1 MGRSGHRGLFPF
13 PVPKVADPVR
23 VEEQV
28 NRRVLRRLEARCH
41 VDEWVRDIIVSL
53 NSLFMGSDDMG
64 NFEGN
69 MQPTLSQRICTS
81 QMRRAVLDVGKLP
94 ADVSGQGALSEL
106 RVHSN
111 YMGDP
116 VALAPL
122 EIDLVSLPPAGS
134 KAAEMDLVFGE
145 EARNYTHRITSK
157 ILAEGDVRVLKAE
170 LGLKKPYVDPALRGS
185 PKLYADF
192 CRKLDASGLIE
203 FRETFTEQVGAFT
216 VWKKSGKQRL
226 VIDARL
232 ANLHFG
238 VPEKV
243 SLATGA
249 TFANI
254 EVDSGPPLEVGGVD
268 IADAFYHLE
277 LIPELR
283 GFFAL
288 PGVRAGD
295 VGCSMV
301 NGKKINETSKIYP
314 CLKVVPMG
322 WTHALWLCQA
332 AHEHIVNL
340 CPRVDSRLR
349 CRDKR
354 PVPEVKD
361 YIHTQYVDNFV
372 ALSQKPGRARELAEE
387 IGVKLNERGLPTH
400 EVEAGKG
407 IETLGWLFSASHPTV
422 TVTQKRLWKLRLGT
436 KELLKVGKAS
446 GKTIEKLVGHYTF
459 AGLLQRG
466 FLSCFQATY
475 VFIRKHYETEV
486 PLWPEVSRELFWAA
500 SLICLVR
507 RDLSSPWSTR
517 VHATDASTWG
527 RGIVSTQRN
536 VDDIKAL
543 GRRCDRWRFTVEEEK
558 NVLRNEFTEVA
569 DAIDAE
575 TLEIKPEAQ
584 LDQVGIGDTLEVPLN
599 FIGEDWGKVD
609 GSAWDRQEAIP
620 ILEGRCIVWLLQH
633 LARSQKNLNKK
644 HLVLSDSM
652 SVVLALSKG
661 RSSAGAMNRICRQ
674 VAALELATGMHVHT
688 RWLPSEL
695 NPADLPSRAQAI
707 GDFSLEEGLNKFR
720 ENHAEAARKG
730 RSRGWRTSALQFH
743 QGWCRNE
750 VGTWSLRREEFGR
763 SPPGDGAGTG
773 GRQSDCHETTKSS
786 RASSPA
792 WKQSR
797 SNGHGQEDLPGTS
810 FSGCSQG
817 KELREVLPDVQAL
830 VSGERPQAQEAGGT
844 GSRSGQLPQLHVLRG
859 QGPGGWHHSG
869 CGSEVLQGEHQQ
881 GDDSPEDHGSI
892 ERVPEVGTGSRKGA
906 SPVAHAMR
914 DRERH
919 VGELQRRG
927 FVVADDLGNMC
938 QARGDHEAEEGGLGA
953 TESGMSSLGGD
964 PQCIPCPR
972 HQKEAGRHGPRHQ
985 EASEVHVK
993 GWGVRRS
1000 HPDRPTV
1007 PEGLRDLGAKLCL
1020 QAQARGVALHLRH
1033 AQGNGEVQQNP
1044 GEAQLCDFGDQLHV
1058 PDPSRQCVIRCA
1070 DRTEKPQRDPKARP
1084 VDDPKVGEKVHQRRK
1099 SVADLRQPE
1108 HGTEGRSI
1116 LLRTLACKD
1125 FRRWKEVK
1133 PHFNQIGLELFSGC
1147 GHFSRA
1153 VRRRLKKVWC
1163 AEVDILHGPQ
1173 FDMTLPRYQR
1183 HVIELLVSGEV
1194 AYVWLGT
1201 PCNSWSRA
1209 RRNDG
1214 KGPGPL
1220 RDDNDFLLG
1229 LPGLSDKDQQ
1239 KVQIGNI
1246 LMKFTAKIFR
1256 ICLQRGIPVALE
1268 NPHTSRLWLTSPIK
1282 HLLQHRHVSWG
1293 YTDFCQDGMPF
1304 RKRTRLM
1311 WANVDLRYA
1320 LRPCQG
1326 PRGVCS
1332 RTGERHQQLLGTQ
1345 GGQFL
1350 TLLAQPYPHALCRRL
1365 AVAFEHA
1372 VMSQVAADLAVF
1384 FLGQEPE
1391 TFSAVD

>member
-1 MGRSGHRGLFPF
+1 MEPPLLCEVCWRDCDLPGQLWWHTSLVSVTLADSFESCWTMGRTGHRGLFPF

-53 NSLFMGSDDMG
+53 NSLFMGCDDMG
-64 NFEGN
+64 SFEGN
-69 MQPTLSQRICTS
+69 MRPTLSQRICTS
-81 QMRRAVLDVGKLP
+81 QMRRAVLDVGKPP

-192 CRKLDASGLIE
+192 CRKLNASGLIE
-203 FRETFTEQVGAFT
+203 FRETFTEQVGAFM

-238 VPEKV
+238 TPEKV

-301 NGKKINETSKIYP
+301 NGKKISETSKIYP

-422 TVTQKRLWKLRLGT
+422 TVTPKRLWKLRLGT
-436 KELLKVGKAS
+436 KELLRVGKAS

-475 VFIRKHYETEV
+475 VFIRKHYESEV

-536 VDDIKAL
+536 VEDIKAL

-558 NVLRNEFTEVA
+558 NVLRNELTEVA

-575 TLEIKPEAQ
+575 TLEMKRDAQ

-661 RSSAGAMNRICRQ
+661 RSSAGAMNRVCRQ

-707 GDFSLEEGLNKFR
+707 GDFSLEEGLDKFR
-720 ENHAEAARKG
+720 ENHAEASRKG

-743 QGWCRNE
+743 QGWCRDE
-750 VGTWSLRREEFGR
+750 VGTWSLRREELGG
-763 SPPGDGAGTG
+763 SPTGDGAGFG
-773 GRQSDCHETTKSS
+773 GRQGDSHETAKPCMETTQEWWAWTRRPTWNADQWVLPGRRATRGSTRCSSIGVRRTTSSTRSWRSWITQWPIASTSCSS
-786 RASSPA
+786 RAGTRQMASLWLRRWST
-792 WKQSR
+792 S
-797 SNGHGQEDLPGTS
+797 GGTS
-810 FSGCSQG
+810 TRWRFSRRPRQRWKGSGSWNRLKEGCLSLGPCYAWSWKTCGRPPRKRPCGCWWLGQPVPGQGRPWSWGRRIWCHQARYVLIGWWSSMHLALKGSKGSLETWTQTPRSQWSPRQRLG
-817 KELREVLPDVQAL
+817 SQTKLSWSTSHTWRA
-830 VSGERPQAQEAGGT
+830 SGPWCETMPTSSNPRSCCSPSTCTRQRWSSAKSWWSTTMWPWGSTARTRSATAVRPTMCWQDWETSARSKSEAGGWPQ
-844 GSRSGQLPQLHVLRG
+844 SRWEGIPTEE
-859 QGPGGWHHSG
+859 G
-869 CGSEVLQGEHQQ
+869 CHRSSTAWAWSRRPKH
-881 GDDSPEDHGSI
+881 P
-892 ERVPEVGTGSRKGA
+892 PPNVG
-906 SPVAHAMR
+906 
-914 DRERH
+914 
-919 VGELQRRG
+919 LQRFSKVERSETTLQP
-927 FVVADDLGNMC
+927 DW
-938 QARGDHEAEEGGLGA
+938 
-953 TESGMSSLGGD
+953 
-964 PQCIPCPR
+964 PR
-972 HQKEAGRHGPRHQ
+972 
-985 EASEVHVK
+985 
-993 GWGVRRS
+993 
-1000 HPDRPTV
+1000 
-1007 PEGLRDLGAKLCL
+1007 
-1020 QAQARGVALHLRH
+1020 AL
-1033 AQGNGEVQQNP
+1033 
-1044 GEAQLCDFGDQLHV
+1044 
-1058 PDPSRQCVIRCA
+1058 
-1070 DRTEKPQRDPKARP
+1070 
-1084 VDDPKVGEKVHQRRK
+1084 
-1099 SVADLRQPE
+1099 
-1108 HGTEGRSI
+1108 
-1116 LLRTLACKD
+1116 
-1125 FRRWKEVK
+1125 
-1133 PHFNQIGLELFSGC
+1133 
-1147 GHFSRA
+1147 
-1153 VRRRLKKVWC
+1153 
-1163 AEVDILHGPQ
+1163 
-1173 FDMTLPRYQR
+1173 
-1183 HVIELLVSGEV
+1183 
-1194 AYVWLGT
+1194 
-1201 PCNSWSRA
+1201 
-1209 RRNDG
+1209 
-1214 KGPGPL
+1214 
-1220 RDDNDFLLG
+1220 
-1229 LPGLSDKDQQ
+1229 
-1239 KVQIGNI
+1239 
-1246 LMKFTAKIFR
+1246 
-1256 ICLQRGIPVALE
+1256 
-1268 NPHTSRLWLTSPIK
+1268 
-1282 HLLQHRHVSWG
+1282 
-1293 YTDFCQDGMPF
+1293 
-1304 RKRTRLM
+1304 
-1311 WANVDLRYA
+1311 
-1320 LRPCQG
+1320 
-1326 PRGVCS
+1326 
-1332 RTGERHQQLLGTQ
+1332 
-1345 GGQFL
+1345 
-1350 TLLAQPYPHALCRRL
+1350 
-1365 AVAFEHA
+1365 
-1372 VMSQVAADLAVF
+1372 
-1384 FLGQEPE
+1384 
-1391 TFSAVD
+1391 